1 MSMAMLILFD
11 LKAVA
16 PAITFMVICSD
27 IFKNLTSSTHRAG
40 VAIFVS
46 VVFNYVDKTLI
57 SIGTAQWK
65 LLLDA

>member
-27 IFKNLTSSTHRAG
+27 IFKNLTSSIHRTG
-40 VAIFVS
+40 VAVFVS
-46 VVFNYVDKTLI
+46 VVLNYVGKTVI
-57 SIGTAQWK
+57 SIGTARWK